1 MSTIVN
7 VRFRRI
13 IALLLMIFA
22 ILAGVYV
29 IWQLDS
35 RPSTDDAYAYADTIN
50 VTPEVS
56 GRIISFGVKDN
67 QQVKKGDVLFT
78 IDPRGYQETL
88 NKSEALLQQLE
99 QQIMLTQRSVSAQKL
114 GANAMLA
121 NVAKAR
127 STARQTTESYQRL
140 LPLREK
146 NFVSIEALDQART
159 AKQAADA
166 TLAGALLD
174 AQSASAGV
182 SGVDALEAQRAV
194 IQADIAMAKLNM
206 EHTTVRAPYNGRVI
220 GLTTT
225 VGQYA
230 TAGQPIFTLA
240 DTRQW
245 FVIANF
251 RETDLKNM
259 HSGDR
264 AVIYLMGNSKVSYPA
279 VIESIGYGVTPT
291 DGSIITSGLPM
302 VARSINWVHV
312 AQRFPV
318 RLRITSVRTD
328 AFRIGAS
335 AVAVIKTQSVPHE
348 DWTSGRYP

>member
-1 MSTIVN
+1 MSTIEN

-67 QQVKKGDVLFT
+67 QHVKKGDVLFI
-78 IDPRGYQETL
+78 IDPRGYQEAL
-88 NKSEALLQQLE
+88 NKGEALLQQLE

-121 NVAKAR
+121 NVVKAR
-127 STARQTTESYQRL
+127 ATARQTTESYQRL

-146 NFVSIEALDQART
+146 NFVSTEALDQART

-166 TLAGALLD
+166 TLAAALLD
-174 AQSASAGV
+174 AQSATAGV

-240 DTRQW
+240 DTQQW

-259 HSGDR
+259 HPGDG

-302 VARSINWVHV
+302 VSRSINWVHV

-335 AVAVIKTQSVPHE
+335 AVAVIKTQPVPRE
-348 DWTSGRYP
+348 DRTSGRYP